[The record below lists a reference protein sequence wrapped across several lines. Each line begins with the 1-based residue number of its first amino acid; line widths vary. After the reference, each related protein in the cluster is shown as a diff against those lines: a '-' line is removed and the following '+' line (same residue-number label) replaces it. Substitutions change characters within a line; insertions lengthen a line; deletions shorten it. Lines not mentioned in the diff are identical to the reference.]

1 MKHDKQKWLA
11 LISEQQQGDL
21 SIAAFCRE
29 KNIKVQYFYYHRSQH
44 LKTTKPSAFVQAK
57 PPTIKTYDDKPT
69 RLTLQCG
76 NGQLYLSTGVSAV
89 CVLVNSSRT
98 LSFENVHS

>member
-1 MKHDKQKWLA
+1 MKHDKHKWLA
-11 LISEQQQGDL
+11 LINEQQQGNL

-44 LKTTKPSAFVQAK
+44 LKKTKPSAFLLAK
-57 PPTIKTYDDKPT
+57 PPTSKAFDDKQA

-76 NGQLYLSTGVSAV
+76 SAQLCLPVGVSTVWLAS
-89 CVLVNSSRT
+89 LMKA
-98 LSFENVHS
+98 LA

>member
-29 KNIKVQYFYYHRSQH
+29 KNIKVQYFYYHRSQY
-44 LKTTKPSAFVQAK
+44 LKITKPSAFVQAK
-57 PPTIKTYDDKPT
+57 PPTSKTFDDKQA
-69 RLTLQCG
+69 RLTLQHG
-76 NGQLYLSTGVSAV
+76 SAQLYLPIGVSTVWLAS
-89 CVLVNSSRT
+89 LMKA
-98 LSFENVHS
+98 LA